1 MHLNRRLF
9 LKTGAA
15 MAAIAT
21 VPRPLYAQ
29 FDGKLEPLPPIEDP
43 RLATLAA
50 RALDS
55 AKSAGANY
63 ADVRLSH
70 TRTRRFFPDAVGD
83 DEDMEVGVRALVQ
96 GYWGFASGPVWSP
109 DEMARLGREA
119 VHQAK
124 TNALGKPR
132 LVTLAPAPIVQNGNW
147 VMPVKLDPFEV
158 SPFEIQDQL
167 ASLELVAR
175 NIPFGSLA
183 KNNAISTVQEKAFAS
198 TVGSYCTQ
206 RAYLTAGDL
215 VIEIDLTSKHRPTA
229 TIVLDCVSPAGLGWE
244 LYAADSIPRV
254 RDHSLQDELLLR
266 AEEARA
272 DGMLPV
278 KALEVGRFDTV
289 FDAAGV
295 ANLIDG
301 TLAHATELD
310 RALGYEA
317 NAGGTSYLNDPAGMI
332 GVYQAGAPLL
342 SLSANRSEPGAA
354 ATMKW
359 DDEGIA
365 PDDFTIVKNGLLV
378 DFQTTRESAAWL
390 QDANT
395 KRGVP
400 ARSHGCSSAPS
411 AVDAPMQHVPNL
423 AIAPGRDAG
432 GDFDA
437 LVSGMADGVAI
448 KQASVDMDYQAGSGL
463 GFGGVFEVK
472 KGKRVARY
480 QSAGFLFRSTD
491 LWKSLLTI
499 SSDAHMRRYGFS
511 AQKGEPPQTCYHSVT
526 AAPAIVKGLTLIDP
540 LRKA

>member
-1 MHLNRRLF
+1 MHLNRRTF

-55 AKSAGANY
+55 AKSAGATY

-70 TRTRRFFPDAVGD
+70 TRTRRFFPDATFD

-132 LVTLAPAPIVQNGNW
+132 LVSLAPAPIVQNGSW
-147 VMPVKLDPFEV
+147 VMPVKLDPFQV

-167 ASLELVAR
+167 ASLDLVAR
-175 NIPFGSLA
+175 NIPFGGLVR
-183 KNNAISTVQEKAFAS
+183 NQAISTVQEKAFAS

-206 RAYLTAGDL
+206 RVYLTQGDL
-215 VIEIDLTSKHRPTA
+215 VVGIDLATKHRANPQMR
-229 TIVLDCVSPAGLGWE
+229 LDCLSPAGMGWE
-244 LYAADSIPRV
+244 LYAANSIPRV
-254 RDHSLQDELLLR
+254 RDHSLQDELILR

-278 KALEVGRFDTV
+278 KALDVGRFDTV
-289 FDAAGV
+289 FDAASV
-295 ANLIDG
+295 ASLVDG

-317 NAGGTSYLNDPAGMI
+317 NAGGTSYLSDPDAML
-332 GVYQAGAPLL
+332 GVYQAGASML
-342 SLSANRSEPGAA
+342 SLTANRSEPGAA
-354 ATMKW
+354 ATVKW
-359 DDEGIA
+359 DDEGIV
-365 PDDFTIVKNGLLV
+365 PDEFPIVKNGLLV
-378 DFQTTRESAAWL
+378 DFQTTRESAGWL
-390 QDANT
+390 QEANT

-400 ARSHGCSSAPS
+400 TRSHGCSAAPS

-423 AIAPGRDAG
+423 AIAPGREAS
-432 GDFDA
+432 GDFDT

-448 KQASVDMDYQAGSGL
+448 KQASLDMDYQAGSGL
-463 GFGGVFEVK
+463 GFGNVFEVK
-472 KGKRVARY
+472 KGKRVAKY

-499 SSDAHMRRYGFS
+499 AGDAQMRRLGFS
-511 AQKGEPPQTCYHSVT
+511 AQKGEPPQTCFHSVT
-526 AAPAIVKGLTLIDP
+526 AAPAVVKGLTLIDP